1 MPDTEILI
9 CAICNRDIREINC
22 FPIYSKKHTDIIC
35 SQCCTLGAL
44 ISLEIID
51 RKELTQIPIKIRRE
65 IIMIYKLKF
74 QYLIN

>member
-1 MPDTEILI
+1 MPDIEILI

-22 FPIYSKKHTDIIC
+22 FPIYSKKHTNVIC

-44 ISLEIID
+44 ISLKIID

-65 IIMIYKLKF
+65 IIELFKDK
-74 QYLIN
+74 